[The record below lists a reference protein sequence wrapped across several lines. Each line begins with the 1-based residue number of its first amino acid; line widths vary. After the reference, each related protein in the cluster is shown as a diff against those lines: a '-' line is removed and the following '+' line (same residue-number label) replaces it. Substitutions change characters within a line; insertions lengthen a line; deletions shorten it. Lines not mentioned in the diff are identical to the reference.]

1 MNLNVTVT
9 PYIKTISGNSLEV
22 MPIDAVIKNIVMNP
36 DYTKFPNHS
45 GLRGGKLNT
54 EVIRQA
60 TAHEKQN
67 ELKMDFLPAVAV
79 NGVFNAIT
87 NTGLAQY
94 SNVTAMDF
102 DQFHSEA
109 DLQSIMR
116 RLKVTPFVF
125 AAFRTPSGN
134 GLKAIILHDNDDPA
148 QHADLYS
155 QLLVTF
161 QGVDKVATL
170 DRSCSD
176 LRRLHYL
183 PYDPDAYIN
192 PAPVAYH
199 FVPTVTQI
207 QQAGAGKGVGNT
219 TASPATTANF
229 MGKLGTA
236 MPTVKPV
243 PTPCAVDISDASILN
258 ILKARCKRYHPE
270 YFHEGA
276 RRKLAYWM
284 GLECRILGVDYITG
298 LEFTVKL
305 ITGPEVFCTPGNE
318 MTQPEIIENFCNGY
332 NNGNYNEDARI
343 KIGTKQS

>member
-9 PYIKTISGNSLEV
+9 PYIKIISGSSLQI
-22 MPIDAVIKNIVMNP
+22 MSIDDVIKNIVMNP
-36 DYTKFPNHS
+36 DYAQFPNHA
-45 GLRGGKLNT
+45 GLRGGKANT
-54 EVIRQA
+54 EAIRQA
-60 TAHEKQN
+60 TTHEKQN

-79 NGVFNAIT
+79 NGVFNEIT
-87 NTGLAQY
+87 NVGLAQY

-102 DQFHSEA
+102 DQFHSEEE
-109 DLQSIMR
+109 LQGIMR
-116 RLKVTPFVF
+116 RLKLTPFVL

-134 GLKAIILHDNDDPA
+134 GLKAIVLHDNSDPA

-161 QGVDKVATL
+161 QDVNKVATL
-170 DRSCSD
+170 DKSCSD

-192 PAPVAYH
+192 PAPVPYKY
-199 FVPTVTQI
+199 VPTVRQI
-207 QQAGAGKGVGNT
+207 QQVGT
-219 TASPATTANF
+219 GSSSSATAANF

-236 MPTVKPV
+236 TPTVKPA
-243 PTPCAVDISDASILN
+243 PKPCPVDISDRSILN
-258 ILKARCKRYHPE
+258 ILKARCKNYHPE

-284 GLECRILGVDYITG
+284 GLESRILGVDNITG
-298 LEFTVKL
+298 LEFTINL

-318 MTQPEIIENFCNGY
+318 MPQSEIIQNFSNGY
-332 NNGNYNEDARI
+332 SNGNYNEDARI
-343 KIGTKQS
+343 KIGTKQ

>member
-9 PYIKTISGNSLEV
+9 PYIKMISGSSLKI
-22 MPIDAVIKNIVMNP
+22 MPIEEVIKNIVMNP
-36 DYTKFPNHS
+36 DYTKFPNHA
-45 GLRGGKLNT
+45 GLRGGKANT
-54 EVIRQA
+54 EAIRQA
-60 TAHEKQN
+60 PTHDKQN

-79 NGVFNAIT
+79 NGVFNEIT
-87 NTGLAQY
+87 NVGLAQY

-102 DQFHSEA
+102 DQFHSEEE
-109 DLQSIMR
+109 LQGVMR
-116 RLKVTPFVF
+116 RLKVTTFVL

-134 GLKAIILHDNDDPA
+134 GLKAIVLHDNNDPA

-161 QGVDKVATL
+161 KDVDKVATL

-192 PAPVAYH
+192 PAPVPYEY
-199 FVPTVTQI
+199 VPTVTQI
-207 QQAGAGKGVGNT
+207 QQASTGFP
-219 TASPATTANF
+219 SSATTANF
-229 MGKLGTA
+229 MSKLGTA
-236 MPTVKPV
+236 TPTVKPA
-243 PTPCAVDISDASILN
+243 PKPCAIETSDISVLN
-258 ILKARCKRYHPE
+258 ILKARCRKYHPE

-284 GLECRILGVDYITG
+284 GLESRILGVDNITG
-298 LEFTVKL
+298 LEFTVNL

-318 MTQPEIIENFCNGY
+318 MPQSEIIQNFSNGFS
-332 NNGNYNEDARI
+332 NGNYNEDARI
-343 KIGTKQS
+343 KIGTKQ

>member
-60 TAHEKQN
+60 TTHEKQN

-79 NGVFNAIT
+79 NGVFNEIT
-87 NTGLAQY
+87 NRGLTHY

-109 DLQSIMR
+109 DLQGIML
-116 RLKVTPFVF
+116 RLKATPFVL

-134 GLKAIILHDNDDPA
+134 GLKAIVLHDNDDPTH
-148 QHADLYS
+148 HADLYS
-155 QLLVTF
+155 QLLVRF
-161 QGVDKVATL
+161 QDVDKVATL

-192 PAPVAYH
+192 PAPVPYH
-199 FVPTVTQI
+199 YVPTVTQI
-207 QQAGAGKGVGNT
+207 QQAGAVKGL
-219 TASPATTANF
+219 PATTASF
-229 MGKLGTA
+229 ISTLGAAT
-236 MPTVKPV
+236 PTVKSM
-243 PTPCAVDISDASILN
+243 PTPCAIDISDQSILN

-284 GLECRILGVDYITG
+284 GLECCILGVDYITG
-298 LEFTVKL
+298 LEFTVNL

-318 MTQPEIIENFCNGY
+318 MPQSEIIQNFSNGHK
-332 NNGNYNEDARI
+332 NGIYNEDARL
-343 KIGTKQS
+343 KIGTKQP

>member
-36 DYTKFPNHS
+36 DYTKFPNHA
-45 GLRGGKLNT
+45 GLRGGKTNT
-54 EVIRQA
+54 EAIRQA
-60 TAHEKQN
+60 ATHEKQN

-87 NTGLAQY
+87 NTGLALY

-109 DLQSIMR
+109 DLQGIMQ
-116 RLKVTPFVF
+116 RLKATPFVL

-134 GLKAIILHDNDDPA
+134 GLKAIILHDNNDPA
-148 QHADLYS
+148 LHADLYS
-155 QLLVTF
+155 QLLVRF
-161 QGVDKVATL
+161 KDVDKVATL

-192 PAPVAYH
+192 PAPEPYH
-199 FVPTVTQI
+199 YVPTAMQI
-207 QQAGAGKGVGNT
+207 QQAGAVKGNT
-219 TASPATTANF
+219 TASPTTTANF
-229 MGKLGTA
+229 MSTLGTA
-236 MPTVKPV
+236 TPTVKPA
-243 PTPCAVDISDASILN
+243 PKPCAVDISDTSILN

-284 GLECRILGVDYITG
+284 GLECCILGVDYITG
-298 LEFTVKL
+298 LEFTIKL

-318 MTQPEIIENFCNGY
+318 MPQSEIVENFCNGHK
-332 NNGNYNEDARI
+332 NGIYNEDARI

>member
-60 TAHEKQN
+60 TTHEKQN

-79 NGVFNAIT
+79 NGVFREIT
-87 NTGLAQY
+87 NMGLTQY

-102 DQFHSEA
+102 DQFHSEEK
-109 DLQSIMR
+109 LQGVMR
-116 RLKVTPFVF
+116 RLKLTPFVL

-134 GLKAIILHDNDDPA
+134 GLKAIVLHDNNDPA

-161 QGVDKVATL
+161 QDVNKDASLDK
-170 DRSCSD
+170 SCSD

-192 PAPVAYH
+192 PAPVPYH
-199 FVPTVTQI
+199 YVPTVTQI
-207 QQAGAGKGVGNT
+207 QQANT
-219 TASPATTANF
+219 GFSSSASTANF
-229 MGKLGTA
+229 MGKLGTVT
-236 MPTVKPV
+236 PNVKPA
-243 PTPCAVDISDASILN
+243 PKPCPVDISDVSILN
-258 ILKARCKRYHPE
+258 ILKARCKKYHPE

-284 GLECRILGVDYITG
+284 GIESRILGVDNITG
-298 LEFTVKL
+298 LEFTVNL

-318 MTQPEIIENFCNGY
+318 MPQSEIIQNFSNGY
-332 NNGNYNEDARI
+332 NKGNYDEDARI
-343 KIGTKQS
+343 RIGGKKQ

>member
-9 PYIKTISGNSLEV
+9 PYIKMISGSSLQV
-22 MPIDAVIKNIVMNP
+22 MPIDDVIKNIVMNP
-36 DYTKFPNHS
+36 GYAQFPNHA
-45 GLRGGKLNT
+45 GLRGGKANT
-54 EVIRQA
+54 EAIRQA
-60 TAHEKQN
+60 PTHDKQN

-79 NGVFNAIT
+79 NGVFNEIT
-87 NTGLAQY
+87 NMGLAQY

-102 DQFHSEA
+102 DQFNSEE
-109 DLQSIMR
+109 DLQGVML
-116 RLKVTPFVF
+116 RLKATPFVL

-134 GLKAIILHDNDDPA
+134 GLKAIILHDNEDPA

-155 QLLVTF
+155 QLLLTF
-161 QGVDKVATL
+161 QEVNKVATV
-170 DRSCSD
+170 DRACSD

-192 PAPVAYH
+192 PAPVPYH
-199 FVPTVTQI
+199 YIPTVTQI
-207 QQAGAGKGVGNT
+207 QQANT
-219 TASPATTANF
+219 GFSSSASTANF

-236 MPTVKPV
+236 TPTVKPA
-243 PTPCAVDISDASILN
+243 PKPCPVDISDTSILN
-258 ILKARCKRYHPE
+258 ILKARCRKYHPE

-284 GLECRILGVDYITG
+284 GLESRILGVDNITG
-298 LEFTVKL
+298 LEFTVNL

-318 MTQPEIIENFCNGY
+318 MPQSEIIQNFSNGY

-343 KIGTKQS
+343 KIGTKQ

>member
-9 PYIKTISGNSLEV
+9 PYIKMISGSSLKV
-22 MPIDAVIKNIVMNP
+22 MPIEDVIKNIVMNP
-36 DYTKFPNHS
+36 GYTQFPNHA
-45 GLRGGKLNT
+45 GLRGGKANT
-54 EVIRQA
+54 EAIRQA
-60 TAHEKQN
+60 PTHDKQN

-79 NGVFNAIT
+79 NGVFNEIT
-87 NTGLAQY
+87 NVGLAQY

-102 DQFHSEA
+102 DQFHSEEK
-109 DLQSIMR
+109 LQGVMR
-116 RLKVTPFVF
+116 RLKVTPFVL

-134 GLKAIILHDNDDPA
+134 GLKAIVLHDNNDPA

-161 QGVDKVATL
+161 QDVNEVATL
-170 DRSCSD
+170 DKSCSD

-192 PAPVAYH
+192 PAPVPYKY
-199 FVPTVTQI
+199 VPTVTQI
-207 QQAGAGKGVGNT
+207 QQAGAGFP
-219 TASPATTANF
+219 SSATTANF
-229 MGKLGTA
+229 MSKLGTA
-236 MPTVKPV
+236 TPTVKPA
-243 PTPCAVDISDASILN
+243 PKPCAVETSDISILN

-284 GLECRILGVDYITG
+284 GLECCILGVDYITG
-298 LEFTVKL
+298 LEFTIKL

-318 MTQPEIIENFCNGY
+318 MPQSEIVENFCNGHK
-332 NNGNYNEDARI
+332 NGIYNEDARI
-343 KIGTKQS
+343 KIGTKQP